1 MTRVTAAVAQPPSWP
16 RRSQAST
23 PRERRD
29 REAAGAASTPRR
41 SAIVPH
47 MSDADD
53 KAGAATGETTPAQ
66 GGNTDKEA
74 PVIRRPKH
82 IETKPEHEKRSLG
95 AGQGNKPG

>member
-1 MTRVTAAVAQPPSWP
+1 
-16 RRSQAST
+16 
-23 PRERRD
+23 
-29 REAAGAASTPRR
+29 
-41 SAIVPH
+41 